1 MSGLYDSFR
10 ALAAGGDIDLVAD
23 DIRVIGI
30 DAADY
35 TVNLS
40 THDFLNDV
48 PAGARV
54 RVSASLTG
62 KSVTAGAF
70 THATGTLPAVAGDTF
85 EALLYYKH
93 TGVDATS
100 PLIGYFEGDIF
111 AGLPIPSAADADIKF
126 TPGTSVNKLFRL

>member
-1 MSGLYDSFR
+1 MASGLYDSFR
-10 ALAAGGDIDLVAD
+10 ALAAGGDIDLIVD

-35 TVNLS
+35 AVNFV

-70 THATGTLPAVAGDTF
+70 THAQGTLPAAAGDDID
-85 EALLYYKH
+85 ALLYYKH
-93 TGVDATS
+93 TGADATA
-100 PLIGYFEGDIF
+100 PLIGYFDNF
-111 AGLPIPSAADADIKF
+111 AGLPVPSVAGSDIKF
-126 TPGTSVNKLFRL
+126 TPSTGANKLFRI